1 MNYDDRDE
9 VIDFLRELRKRAWI
23 EGDGP
28 DLREVFYRLSYTEQ
42 NTGAKH
48 DSKHWNDPKN

>member
-23 EGDGP
+23 EGNGP
-28 DLREVFYRLSYTEQ
+28 DSREVFYRLSYTE
-42 NTGAKH
+42 
-48 DSKHWNDPKN
+48 